1 MTVYATT
8 HFCNSEKLVVEFD
21 ERLDYGDEYLTIKD
35 DQVSFTISG
44 PAGTIAAFVSQVE
57 AALAQKAEVPA

>member
-1 MTVYATT
+1 MPIAVKWFSSDMRGAP
-8 HFCNSEKLVVEFD
+8 
-21 ERLDYGDEYLTIKD
+21 
-35 DQVSFTISG
+35 TISG